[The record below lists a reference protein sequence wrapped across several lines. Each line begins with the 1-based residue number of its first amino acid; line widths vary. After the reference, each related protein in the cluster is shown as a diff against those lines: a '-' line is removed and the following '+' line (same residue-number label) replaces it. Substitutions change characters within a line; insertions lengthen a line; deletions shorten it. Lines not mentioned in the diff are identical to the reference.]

1 MLVLHSGEAQVPV
14 TPKRPSDRP
23 IIQNEGGG
31 RTDASEEV
39 VYGLDYVFIIIVQ
52 CSNMLIRL
60 VPNAIFSCRRN
71 RAASSHLGTNRISN
85 VRTSSKSPRDSPVI
99 TPVIPLG
106 ND

>member
-14 TPKRPSDRP
+14 MPKRPSDRP

-52 CSNMLIRL
+52 CSNHAYP
-60 VPNAIFSCRRN
+60 V
-71 RAASSHLGTNRISN
+71 SSQ
-85 VRTSSKSPRDSPVI
+85 RDLFLPAE
-99 TPVIPLG
+99 
-106 ND
+106 

>member
-31 RTDASEEV
+31 RTDALEEV
-39 VYGLDYVFIIIVQ
+39 VYGLDYIFIIIVQ
-52 CSNMLIRL
+52 CSNI
-60 VPNAIFSCRRN
+60 VQDTQGFP
-71 RAASSHLGTNRISN
+71 GQ
-85 VRTSSKSPRDSPVI
+85 